1 MQMAATQAQVKSPEK
16 NTSRKGKSV
25 KNSGKGKALKR
36 KTSESVELPSGSR
49 VTVSPKKRK
58 GKPKVQTKTTKPKAR
73 KTKTDNTE
81 LIKSLFQGL
90 TDSLRSTL
98 TGNTQRHNS
107 LQRTR
112 QNNETARTENNH
124 NDQYSDQEEESDYP
138 VYGTCNN
145 NIENGNFSI
154 FSDDGNCN
162 DQSEVSSDENNEFDY
177 ELPRIFEGDE
187 RFGEEVC
194 ESISKVCDNICKKK
208 TDVSTMVNDLKVP
221 SNCKSLVVPPVNPE
235 IWQFLYRKTKSSDLG
250 LQNLQRLLAYGM
262 IPVITLAGILKTKK
276 PDIRLMREAVSKAMT
291 VLCNTHFELSVKRKL
306 MLKPYIDRKFHQLC
320 NKNKKLVPIS
330 LGEVIV
336 TGGRGRY
343 PYNQSQG
350 RFLGRRG
357 YSRGHGS
364 QRAPYSN
371 RGQQVLKVSSRK
383 IKTAGILKKNISKW
397 KTLTHDKWVFST
409 VMGHKI
415 EFDKKPFQGK
425 IPTPIKFNDTAINL
439 IQEEVSELLSKGAIK
454 EVRHGDAESFST
466 SVINTKKVQQ
476 FIQSVGFNI
485 NIEKSV
491 FIPSQRITFLGYIID
506 SVLFRVFLPEDKIQ
520 KIIEISNNV
529 LKPQNILIRHVAQ
542 LVGLYSSAR
551 YAVTHAHLFH
561 RYLDID
567 KTRALIKSNKNYNAN
582 MIISEERRSYICWW
596 LANVNSENGKL
607 IREDPPSHSLH
618 TDSSMKG
625 WGAFLDKTS
634 CSTQG
639 RWNLDEQNL
648 HINVLEL
655 KAIYFGLISLCY
667 HIKDAHVRSDQQG
680 VDEDR
685 RRSAICQTLTIIG
698 NKNFDNNY
706 FIKRFLKGIFNM
718 RPPVARYNFTWDVGQ
733 VLKYLG
739 SVYPLN
745 DLSLKMVTMKSVALV
760 ALAIAQRSQTLRS
773 LNLKP
778 AYCSDKSIVFKI
790 GTLLKT
796 SRPKNLN
803 QEITVAS
810 FCKPEMCPLKTL
822 KHYILRTQNVR
833 KSNKFLTVQD
843 DELEEPDTVV
853 RYSISLFTCRLQNMY
868 GTFVGSIVDVCDT
881 IGYVGLRN

>member
-1 MQMAATQAQVKSPEK
+1 MSRCHSLSDSESDSDHDNFDDELNDEQVLKLFASEEEMNASFSGFSTPQKSGTETVHIPEEPEVTHEMQMAATQTQVKSPEK
-16 NTSRKGKSV
+16 NTSRKGKSE
-25 KNSGKGKALKR
+25 KNSEKGKALEC
-36 KTSESVELPSGSR
+36 KTSKSVEIPSGSR
-49 VTVSPKKRK
+49 VTVSLKKK
-58 GKPKVQTKTTKPKAR
+58 KAKPKVQTKTTKPKA
-73 KTKTDNTE
+73 KKSKTDNTE

-98 TGNTQRHNS
+98 TGNTQRDNS

-138 VYGTCNN
+138 VYDTCNN

-154 FSDDGNCN
+154 FSDD
-162 DQSEVSSDENNEFDY
+162 DENNEFDY
-177 ELPRIFEGDE
+177 ELPRFFEGDE

-208 TDVSTMVNDLKVP
+208 TDVFDNGHYELKVP

-235 IWQFLYRKTKSSDLG
+235 ICQFLDRKTKSSNLG
-250 LQNLQRLLAYGM
+250 LQNLQRLLAYGV

-276 PDIRLMREAVSKAMT
+276 PDIKLMREAVSKAMT

-320 NKNKKLVPIS
+320 NKIEEIGTNLFGDEIGKKLNQIN
-330 LGEVIV
+330 EVNKINKNV
-336 TGGRGRY
+336 SGRGYSNRGGRGRY

-364 QRAPYSN
+364 QKSSILKQRP
-371 RGQQVLKVSSRK
+371 RKRLRPEKIQQVLK
-383 IKTAGILKKNISKW
+383 
-397 KTLTHDKWVFST
+397 
-409 VMGHKI
+409 
-415 EFDKKPFQGK
+415 
-425 IPTPIKFNDTAINL
+425 
-439 IQEEVSELLSKGAIK
+439 EEVSELLSKGAIK
-454 EVRHGDAESFST
+454 EVSHEDGIDSYFYIDDSLLQAESFST

-485 NIEKSV
+485 NMEKSV

-542 LVGLYSSAR
+542 LVGLYSSAL
-551 YAVTHAHLFH
+551 YAVMHAHLFH

-582 MIISEERRSYICWW
+582 MIISEESRSEIRWW

-639 RWNLDEQNL
+639 RWNLDEQNC
-648 HINVLEL
+648 
-655 KAIYFGLISLCY
+655 ISM
-667 HIKDAHVRSDQQG
+667 S
-680 VDEDR
+680 
-685 RRSAICQTLTIIG
+685 
-698 NKNFDNNY
+698 
-706 FIKRFLKGIFNM
+706 
-718 RPPVARYNFTWDVGQ
+718 
-733 VLKYLG
+733 
-739 SVYPLN
+739 
-745 DLSLKMVTMKSVALV
+745 
-760 ALAIAQRSQTLRS
+760 
-773 LNLKP
+773 
-778 AYCSDKSIVFKI
+778 
-790 GTLLKT
+790 
-796 SRPKNLN
+796 
-803 QEITVAS
+803 
-810 FCKPEMCPLKTL
+810 
-822 KHYILRTQNVR
+822 
-833 KSNKFLTVQD
+833 
-843 DELEEPDTVV
+843 
-853 RYSISLFTCRLQNMY
+853 
-868 GTFVGSIVDVCDT
+868 
-881 IGYVGLRN
+881 